1 MKSGKSR
8 HFGRDA
14 EIQAMDGNQQVVQ
27 VLDSGDLPVP
37 RAQWRRKPRIAPHG
51 GAWRGN
57 PIRRNTRST
66 AIAPLAIVPTLRRF
80 LTHSVTGGVPKG
92 DRGNDENLTNLTG

>member
-27 VLDSGDLPVP
+27 VLDSGDLPARSFMPVDAVP
-37 RAQWRRKPRIAPHG
+37 
-51 GAWRGN
+51 
-57 PIRRNTRST
+57 
-66 AIAPLAIVPTLRRF
+66 
-80 LTHSVTGGVPKG
+80 
-92 DRGNDENLTNLTG
+92 